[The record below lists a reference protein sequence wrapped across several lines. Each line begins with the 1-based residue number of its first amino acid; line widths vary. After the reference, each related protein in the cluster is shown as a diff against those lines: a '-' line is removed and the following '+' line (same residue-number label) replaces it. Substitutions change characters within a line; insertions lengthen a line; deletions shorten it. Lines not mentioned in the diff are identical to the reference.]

1 MSIASAELAHLTAL
15 VREKIKTTSIDRVL
29 HNNEL
34 RLQINNCI
42 KLNIAQEDIDEAIEK
57 GAKTWVKR

>member
-1 MSIASAELAHLTAL
+1 MSIASAELAHLTVL

-42 KLNIAQEDIDEAIEK
+42 KLNIAKEDIDEAIEK